1 MRAVLTKSLPPA
13 ILTMMK
19 IKFQTFLILVL
30 TASTLTTIAL
40 TGCKSPPDRIAYNTI
55 GSIDATATKAYDGL
69 ADEAIQFKV
78 SSNDLRT
85 ASVVYDDLHKSL
97 YLAAVTASEGTNS
110 IAPANLLS
118 NSLAF
123 AQLVLTIE
131 QKK

>member
-1 MRAVLTKSLPPA
+1 
-13 ILTMMK
+13 MK

-30 TASTLTTIAL
+30 VVSMLTTIAL
-40 TGCKSPPDRIAYNTI
+40 TGCKSPPDRIAYDTI
-55 GSIDATATKAYDGL
+55 GGIDATATKAYDGIS
-69 ADEAIQFKV
+69 DEAIQGKV
-78 SSNDLRT
+78 SSNDLHT
-85 ASVVYDDLHKSL
+85 ASVVYDNLHKSL
-97 YLAAVTASEGTNS
+97 YLAAITASEGTNA